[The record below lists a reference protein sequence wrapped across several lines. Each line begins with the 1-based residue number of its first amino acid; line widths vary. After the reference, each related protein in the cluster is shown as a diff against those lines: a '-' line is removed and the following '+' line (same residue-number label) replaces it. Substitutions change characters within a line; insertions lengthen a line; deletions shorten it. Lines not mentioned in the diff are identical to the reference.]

1 VFSNWTET
9 NSNQTYSSNSLS
21 IHETENTRLIANFES
36 ASYSVMFSATS
47 EDSVQKRTVGEERFT
62 DSDKKKF
69 RDYLLK
75 MGFQKV

>member
-1 VFSNWTET
+1 
-9 NSNQTYSSNSLS
+9 
-21 IHETENTRLIANFES
+21 
-36 ASYSVMFSATS
+36 MFSATS
-47 EDSVQKRTVGEERFT
+47 EDCVQKRTVGEERFT